1 MNHWLLDSI
10 QEKRS
15 SALREADR
23 IQFYREMAR
32 EVPEF
37 NAEVLQETAAAL
49 EVAVLDL
56 EVDRLSED
64 RDRVDTM
71 RRAAADAF
79 HVLRVLP
86 LPGEPMEAGAHLL
99 RASTLAVL
107 GDRGADAARWLRT
120 LDAEGGWP
128 AFAIE
133 SRDWGERCRA
143 TTTDV
148 WLRLVR
154 KKGWTDRDAVLERV
168 AALRD
173 SQQEFERDYLQALD
187 PLAAKRSALE
197 LIAIYHISKAA
208 DVLAHFI
215 TDGVVD
221 GNHQVQ
227 QLLDSHFDRAIA
239 ACETARLVELEP
251 MTRLLARSAAQMV
264 ENSIWTVTRAV
275 NSRVTDFVRELVKQG
290 RGEKAL
296 FDVLPPQRRTLAE
309 RGLLG
314 SSRRAVVV
322 SLPTSSGKT
331 LIAQFRTLQALN
343 QYEDRKGWVAYLA
356 PSRALVDQVTRQLR
370 RDFEPLGLVV
380 ERVSPAMEIDG
391 IEAGVLSE
399 ANKDTQ
405 FRILVATPEKFDLL
419 LKQDW
424 EEKIGRPLTL
434 VVVDEAHTIQD
445 TQRGMRLELLLA
457 TINRECREAQFL
469 LLTPFIQNAREV
481 ARWLGGANSDDISL
495 GVDWQPNDRAIGIVN
510 AVDAGPLKRR
520 SRDYRLE
527 FKTVHTTRHTI
538 DLDET
543 FGLGK
548 ETSIAATLSK
558 ANDAGTLAAIAAN
571 KLKERG
577 PVIAMHSQPDYVW
590 KLAEKVKL
598 ASARSTSIHPD
609 VDLVAKYVAQEL
621 GDSFPLV
628 DLLAHRIG
636 VHHGGLPEEIRM
648 LMEWLFEKERLEVMA
663 ATTTIAQGVNFPVSG
678 VVMASTHYPTPHP
691 PPIIMPPEDFWN
703 IAGRAGRVSQGQ
715 LGVVALVA
723 TNEKQLAER
732 IQLINDN
739 TGDLNSALI
748 QLAQKA
754 GDALDDLG
762 LIVYHSPEWSSF
774 LQYLAHTYR
783 QMGAPD
789 NFADQIEQV
798 LRGTLGFEKLRSSQ
812 SRIAQR
818 LLAGVR
824 TYTDFLAEPG
834 QPLKLVDST
843 GFSLQSIKTVM
854 RHRGNLGPDSWDGDR
869 LFRDGDRTL
878 QDMMGVL
885 LRVPEL
891 RENLNAVTG
900 SQAADGNKL
909 ARIIKDWVNG
919 EELSTIAGRYFRT
932 ERMDDTT
939 ALTKC
944 GQNLFG
950 KLTQTSSWGLGAL
963 LAITASGMPEEERSQ
978 LANLPSR
985 VFYGVSTDEAIA
997 LRLLGVPRKAAPALA
1012 RSMNLRREDALPA
1025 IRQRLAAMSEQDWN
1039 SAVGASGGVYRRVW
1053 QIMEGK
1059 ER

>member
-1 MNHWLLDSI
+1 MNHWLLDAI
-10 QEKRS
+10 ADKRT

-37 NAEVLQETAAAL
+37 DAEAIQEIAAAL
-49 EVAVLDL
+49 EIAVLDL

-64 RDRVDTM
+64 RDREATM
-71 RRAAADAF
+71 RSAAADAF
-79 HVLRVLP
+79 HVLRTLP
-86 LPGEPMEAGAHLL
+86 VPENAMEAGTHLL

-107 GDRGADAARWLRT
+107 GDRGADAARWLRA
-120 LDAEGGWP
+120 LDTDGGWP

-133 SRDWGERCRA
+133 SHDWGQRCRA
-143 TTTDV
+143 TITDV

-168 AALRD
+168 VALRD

-187 PLAAKRSALE
+187 PFPAKRSALE

-251 MTRLLARSAAQMV
+251 MTRLLARAAAQMV

-275 NSRVTDFVRELVKQG
+275 NSRVTDFVRELVNRG
-290 RGEKAL
+290 RGDKAL

-331 LIAQFRTLQALN
+331 LIAQFRMLQALN

-356 PSRALVDQVTRQLR
+356 PSRALVNQVTRQLR

-391 IEAGVLSE
+391 IEAGVLNESRDE
-399 ANKDTQ
+399 AK

-419 LKQDW
+419 LRQDW
-424 EEKIGRPLTL
+424 EQKIDRPLTL

-445 TQRGMRLELLLA
+445 SQRGMRLELLLA

-495 GVDWQPNDRAIGIVN
+495 GVDWQPNDRAIGIVS
-510 AVDAGPLKRR
+510 AVDTGPLRGR
-520 SRDYRLE
+520 SRDYRLD
-527 FKTVHTTRHTI
+527 FKTVHTTRQTI
-538 DLDET
+538 DLDEP

-548 ETSIAATLSK
+548 EASLAATLSK

-577 PVIAMHSQPDYVW
+577 PVIAMHSRPDYVW
-590 KLAEKVKL
+590 SLAEKLKI
-598 ASARSTSIHPD
+598 ASDRSTALSRD
-609 VDLVAKYVAQEL
+609 VELVRSYVTQEL
-621 GDSFPLV
+621 GAGFPLV
-628 DLLAHRIG
+628 ELLAHRIG

-648 LMEWLFEKERLEVMA
+648 LMEWLFEKGCLDVMA

-678 VVMASTHYPTPHP
+678 VVMAATHYPYGVP
-691 PPIIMPPEDFWN
+691 MPPEDFWN

-723 TNEKQLAER
+723 ENEQQVTDR
-732 IQLINDN
+732 RDFINRN

-762 LIVYHSPEWSSF
+762 KIVYHSPEWSSF

-783 QMGAPD
+783 QMGEPG

-812 SRIAQR
+812 SRVAQR
-818 LLAGVR
+818 LLAGIR
-824 TYTDFLAEPG
+824 TYTAYLSEPG

-854 RHRGNLGPDSWDGDR
+854 THQGSLGPGSWDGDR

-900 SQAADGNKL
+900 GQAADGNKL

-919 EELSTIAGRYFRT
+919 EEISTIAERYFKK
-932 ERMDDTT
+932 EGMDDTT

-963 LAITASGMPEEERSQ
+963 LAITASGLPDEERSQ
-978 LANLPSR
+978 LSNLPSR
-985 VFYGVSTDEAIA
+985 VFYGVATDEAIA
-997 LRLLGVPRKAAPALA
+997 LRLLGVPRRAAMPLA
-1012 RSMNLRREDALPA
+1012 RSLNSQREDSLPS
-1025 IRQRLAAMSEQDWN
+1025 IRQRLTSLSEQDWN
-1039 SAVGASGGVYRRVW
+1039 SAMGASGGVYRRVW
-1053 QIMEGK
+1053 QVMEGK
-1059 ER
+1059 EA

>member
-10 QEKRS
+10 NEKRS

-32 EVPEF
+32 EVPDF
-37 NAEVLQETAAAL
+37 DGDALQETAAAL

-64 RDRVDTM
+64 RDREATM
-71 RRAAADAF
+71 RGAAADAF

-86 LPGEPMEAGAHLL
+86 LPVEPMEAGVHLL

-107 GDRGADAARWLRT
+107 GDRGADGARWLRA
-120 LDAEGGWP
+120 LDAEGRWP

-133 SRDWGERCRA
+133 SRDWGQRCRA
-143 TTTDV
+143 TITDV

-187 PLAAKRSALE
+187 PLSAKRSALE

-221 GNHQVQ
+221 GNHQVHQ
-227 QLLDSHFDRAIA
+227 ILDSHFDRAIA

-251 MTRLLARSAAQMV
+251 MTRLLARAAAQLV

-275 NSRVTDFVRELVKQG
+275 NSRVTDFVRELVKRG
-290 RGEKAL
+290 RGDKAL

-331 LIAQFRTLQALN
+331 LIAQFRMLQALN

-356 PSRALVDQVTRQLR
+356 PSRALVNQVTRQLR

-391 IEAGVLSE
+391 IEAGVLRESRDD
-399 ANKDTQ
+399 AK

-495 GVDWQPNDRAIGIVN
+495 GVDWQPNDRAIGIVS
-510 AVDAGPLKRR
+510 AVDAGPLRGR
-520 SRDYRLE
+520 SRDYGLD

-538 DLDET
+538 DLNEA
-543 FGLGK
+543 FPFGK
-548 ETSIAATLSK
+548 ESSLASTLSQ
-558 ANDAGTLAAIAAN
+558 ANDAGTLAAITAH
-571 KLKERG
+571 KLKGRG
-577 PVIAMHSQPDYVW
+577 PVIAMHSRPDYVW
-590 KLAEKVKL
+590 ALAEKLRTASDVSTAIASEVELVRDYVK
-598 ASARSTSIHPD
+598 
-609 VDLVAKYVAQEL
+609 QEL
-621 GDSFPLV
+621 GAGFPLV
-628 DLLAHRIG
+628 DLLGHKIG
-636 VHHGGLPEEIRM
+636 VHHGGLPEEVRM
-648 LMEWLFEKERLEVMA
+648 LMEWLFENGCLDVMA

-678 VVMASTHYPTPHP
+678 VVMAATHYPYGVP
-691 PPIIMPPEDFWN
+691 MPPEDFWN

-715 LGVVALVA
+715 LGVVGLVA
-723 TNEKQLAER
+723 ENEQQVEER
-732 IQLINDN
+732 RTFINRN

-762 LIVYHSPEWSSF
+762 RIVYHSPEWSSF

-783 QMGAPD
+783 QMGEPS
-789 NFADQIEQV
+789 NYADQIEQV

-818 LLAGVR
+818 LLSGIR
-824 TYTDFLAEPG
+824 SYTTYLSEPG

-854 RHRGNLGPDSWDGDR
+854 QHRGNLGPDSWDGDL
-869 LFRDGDRTL
+869 LFRAGDRTL

-900 SQAADGNKL
+900 GQSADGDKL

-919 EELSTIAGRYFRT
+919 EEISTIAEKYFKKDG
-932 ERMDDTT
+932 MDDTT
-939 ALTKC
+939 AMTKC

-963 LAITASGMPEEERSQ
+963 LAITASSMPEEERSQ

-985 VFYGVSTDEAIA
+985 VFYGVATDEAIA

-1059 ER
+1059 EG

>member
-1 MNHWLLDSI
+1 MNHWLLDTI
-10 QEKRS
+10 AAKRT

-32 EVPEF
+32 EVPDF
-37 NAEVLQETAAAL
+37 DAEAIQEIAAAL
-49 EVAVLDL
+49 EVAVLDF
-56 EVDRLSED
+56 EMDRLSED
-64 RDRVDTM
+64 RDREATM
-71 RRAAADAF
+71 RSAAADAF
-79 HVLRVLP
+79 HVLRILP
-86 LPGEPMEAGAHLL
+86 VPENALEAGTHLL

-107 GDRGADAARWLRT
+107 GDRGADAARWLRA
-120 LDAEGGWP
+120 LDTDGGWP

-133 SRDWGERCRA
+133 SHDWGQRCRA
-143 TTTDV
+143 TITDV

-168 AALRD
+168 ATLRD
-173 SQQEFERDYLQALD
+173 SQLEFERDYLQALD
-187 PLAAKRSALE
+187 PLSAKRSALE

-208 DVLAHFI
+208 DVLAQFI
-215 TDGVVD
+215 TDGVVG

-239 ACETARLVELEP
+239 ACETARLGELEP
-251 MTRLLARSAAQMV
+251 MTRLLARAAAQMV

-275 NSRVTDFVRELVKQG
+275 NSRVTDFVRELVKRG
-290 RGEKAL
+290 RGDKAL

-331 LIAQFRTLQALN
+331 LIAQFRILQALN

-356 PSRALVDQVTRQLR
+356 PSRALVNQVTRQLR

-391 IEAGVLSE
+391 VEAGVLSE
-399 ANKDTQ
+399 SRDDAK

-419 LKQDW
+419 LRQDW
-424 EEKIGRPLTL
+424 EKKIDRPLTL

-445 TQRGMRLELLLA
+445 PQRGMRLELLLA

-481 ARWLGGANSDDISL
+481 ARWLGGANSDDISF
-495 GVDWQPNDRAIGIVN
+495 GVDWQPNDRAIGIVS
-510 AVDAGPLKRR
+510 AVDAGPLRGR

-538 DLDET
+538 DLDDA
-543 FGLGK
+543 FAFGK
-548 ETSIAATLSK
+548 EASLAASLSK
-558 ANDAGTLAAIAAN
+558 TNDVGTLAAIAAH

-577 PVIAMHSQPDYVW
+577 PVIAMHSRPDYVW
-590 KLAEKVKL
+590 SLAEKLKTAGACSLVQSSDVEL
-598 ASARSTSIHPD
+598 VRS
-609 VDLVAKYVAQEL
+609 YVTQEL
-621 GDSFPLV
+621 GAGFPLV
-628 DLLAHRIG
+628 ELLAHRIG

-648 LMEWLFEKERLEVMA
+648 LMEWLFENGCLDVMA

-678 VVMASTHYPTPHP
+678 VVMAATHYPYGIP
-691 PPIIMPPEDFWN
+691 MPPEDFWN

-723 TNEKQLAER
+723 EDEQQISKR
-732 IQLINDN
+732 RDFINRN
-739 TGDLNSALI
+739 TGDLTSALI

-762 LIVYHSPEWSSF
+762 KIVYHSPEWSSF

-783 QMGAPD
+783 QMGEPD

-818 LLAGVR
+818 LLAGIR
-824 TYTDFLAEPG
+824 TYTAYLSQPG

-854 RHRGNLGPDSWDGDR
+854 NNRGNLGPDSWDGDR
-869 LFRDGDRTL
+869 LFRDGDQTL

-891 RENLNAVTG
+891 RENLTAVTG
-900 SQAADGNKL
+900 GQAPDGNKL

-919 EELSTIAGRYFRT
+919 EEISTIAERYFRK
-932 ERMDDTT
+932 EGMDATT

-963 LAITASGMPEEERSQ
+963 LAITASNIPDEDRSQ

-997 LRLLGVPRKAAPALA
+997 LRLLGVPRRAAPALA
-1012 RSMNLRREDALPA
+1012 RNLNLQREETLPS
-1025 IRQRLAAMSEQDWN
+1025 IRERLAAMSEQDWN

-1059 ER
+1059 EG

>member
-1 MNHWLLDSI
+1 MNHWLLDAI
-10 QEKRS
+10 ADKRT

-32 EVPEF
+32 EIPEF
-37 NAEVLQETAAAL
+37 DAEALQEIAAAL
-49 EVAVLDL
+49 EIAVLDL

-64 RDRVDTM
+64 RDREATM
-71 RRAAADAF
+71 RSAAADAF
-79 HVLRVLP
+79 HLLRVLP
-86 LPGEPMEAGAHLL
+86 IPENPEEAGTHLL

-107 GDRGADAARWLRT
+107 GDRGADAARWLRA
-120 LDAEGGWP
+120 LDTDGGWP
-128 AFAIE
+128 AFTIE
-133 SRDWGERCRA
+133 SHDWGQRCRA
-143 TTTDV
+143 TITDV

-187 PLAAKRSALE
+187 PLTAKRSALE

-208 DVLAHFI
+208 DVLAYFI

-251 MTRLLARSAAQMV
+251 MARLLARAAAQMV

-275 NSRVTDFVRELVKQG
+275 NSRVTDFVRELVNRG
-290 RGEKAL
+290 RGDKAL

-331 LIAQFRTLQALN
+331 LIAQFRMLQALN

-356 PSRALVDQVTRQLR
+356 PSRALVNQVTRQLR

-399 ANKDTQ
+399 ARDEAK

-419 LKQDW
+419 LRQDW
-424 EEKIGRPLTL
+424 EQKIGRPLTL

-445 TQRGMRLELLLA
+445 SQRGMRLELLLA

-495 GVDWQPNDRAIGIVN
+495 GVDWQPNDRAIGVVS
-510 AVDAGPLKRR
+510 AVDAGPLNGR
-520 SRDYRLE
+520 SRDYRLD

-538 DLDET
+538 NLEEP

-548 ETSIAATLSK
+548 ETSLAATLSK

-577 PVIAMHSQPDYVW
+577 PVIAMHSRPDYVW
-590 KLAEKVKL
+590 SLAGKLKI
-598 ASARSTSIHPD
+598 ASERSAAISPD
-609 VDLVAKYVAQEL
+609 VELVRSYVAQEL
-621 GDSFPLV
+621 GAGFPLV
-628 DLLAHRIG
+628 ELLAHRIG

-648 LMEWLFEKERLEVMA
+648 LMEWLFEKGCLDVMA

-678 VVMASTHYPTPHP
+678 VVMAATHYPYGVP
-691 PPIIMPPEDFWN
+691 MPPEDFWN

-723 TNEKQLAER
+723 ENEQQVAVR
-732 IQLINDN
+732 RDFINRN

-762 LIVYHSPEWSSF
+762 KIVYHSPEWSSF

-783 QMGAPD
+783 QMGEPG

-812 SRIAQR
+812 SRVAQR
-818 LLAGVR
+818 LLAGIR
-824 TYTDFLAEPG
+824 TYTAYLSQPG

-854 RHRGNLGPDSWDGDR
+854 THQGSLGPDSWNGDR

-900 SQAADGNKL
+900 GQSSDGNKL

-919 EELSTIAGRYFRT
+919 EEISTIAERYFKK
-932 ERMDDTT
+932 EGMDDTT

-963 LAITASGMPEEERSQ
+963 LAITASGLPDEERSQ
-978 LANLPSR
+978 LSNLPSR
-985 VFYGVSTDEAIA
+985 VFYGVATDEAIA
-997 LRLLGVPRKAAPALA
+997 LRLLGVPRRAAMPLA
-1012 RSMNLRREDALPA
+1012 RSLNLQSEDSLPS
-1025 IRQRLAAMSEQDWN
+1025 IRQRLTSLSEQDWN
-1039 SAVGASGGVYRRVW
+1039 TSVGASGGVYRRVW

-1059 ER
+1059 EA

>member
-1 MNHWLLDSI
+1 MNHWLLDAI
-10 QEKRS
+10 AEKRS

-37 NAEVLQETAAAL
+37 DAEAIQEIAAAL

-64 RDRVDTM
+64 RDREATM
-71 RRAAADAF
+71 RGAAADAF

-86 LPGEPMEAGAHLL
+86 VPENPMEAGSHLL

-107 GDRGADAARWLRT
+107 GDRGADVARWLRA
-120 LDAEGGWP
+120 LDADGCWP
-128 AFAIE
+128 ALAIE
-133 SRDWGERCRA
+133 SHDWGLRCRA
-143 TTTDV
+143 TITDV

-187 PLAAKRSALE
+187 PLSAKRSALE

-251 MTRLLARSAAQMV
+251 MTRLLARAAAQMV

-275 NSRVTDFVRELVKQG
+275 NSRVTDFVRELVSRG
-290 RGEKAL
+290 RGDKAL

-309 RGLLG
+309 HGLLG

-331 LIAQFRTLQALN
+331 LIAQFRMLQALN

-356 PSRALVDQVTRQLR
+356 PSRALVNQVTRQLR

-399 ANKDTQ
+399 SRDEEK

-419 LKQDW
+419 LRQDW

-495 GVDWQPNDRAIGIVN
+495 GVDWQPNDRAIGIVS
-510 AVDAGPLKRR
+510 AVDTGPLNGR
-520 SRDYRLE
+520 SRDYRLD

-538 DLDET
+538 VLDEA

-548 ETSIAATLSK
+548 ETSLAPTLSR
-558 ANDAGTLAAIAAN
+558 ANNVGTLAAITAN

-577 PVIAMHSQPDYVW
+577 PVIAMHSQPDFVW
-590 KLAEKVKL
+590 KLAEKLKV
-598 ASARSTSIHPD
+598 AGEIATPIHSD
-609 VDLVAKYVAQEL
+609 VELVREYVAQEL
-621 GDSFPLV
+621 GEEFPLV
-628 DLLAHRIG
+628 DLLSHRIG

-648 LMEWLFEKERLEVMA
+648 LMEWLFEKDCLDVMA

-678 VVMASTHYPTPHP
+678 VVMAATHYPTAHSS
-691 PPIIMPPEDFWN
+691 ITMPPEDFWN

-723 TNEKQLAER
+723 KDQQQIADR
-732 IQLINDN
+732 RDFINRN

-783 QMGAPD
+783 QMGEPD
-789 NFADQIEQV
+789 NYADQIEQV
-798 LRGTLGFEKLRSSQ
+798 LRGTLGFEKLRTSQ
-812 SRIAQR
+812 SQIASR
-818 LLAGVR
+818 LLAGIR
-824 TYTDFLAEPG
+824 TYTAYLSQPG

-854 RHRGNLGPDSWDGDR
+854 THQGSLGPGSWNGDR

-891 RENLNAVTG
+891 KENLKAVTG
-900 SQAADGNKL
+900 GQAADGNKL
-909 ARIIKDWVNG
+909 ALIIKDWVNG
-919 EELSTIAGRYFRT
+919 EDISTIA
-932 ERMDDTT
+932 ERHFKKDGMDEMT

-963 LAITASGMPEEERSQ
+963 LAITASGVPEEERNQ

-997 LRLLGVPRKAAPALA
+997 LRLLGVPRRAAPALA
-1012 RSMNLRREDALPA
+1012 RSLNLQRDEALPS

-1039 SAVGASGGVYRRVW
+1039 SACGTSGGVYRRVW
-1053 QIMEGK
+1053 QIIEGK
-1059 ER
+1059 EG

>member
-10 QEKRS
+10 AEKR
-15 SALREADR
+15 AATLREADR

-32 EVPEF
+32 EVPAFDTE
-37 NAEVLQETAAAL
+37 AIQEIAAAL
-49 EVAVLDL
+49 EIAVLDL

-64 RDRVDTM
+64 RDREVTM
-71 RRAAADAF
+71 RGAAADAF
-79 HVLRVLP
+79 HLLRVLP
-86 LPGEPMEAGAHLL
+86 IPGNPTEAGTHLL

-107 GDRGADAARWLRT
+107 GDRGADAARWLRA
-120 LDAEGGWP
+120 LDTDGGWP

-133 SRDWGERCRA
+133 SHDWGQRCRA
-143 TTTDV
+143 TITDV

-168 AALRD
+168 ATLRD

-187 PLAAKRSALE
+187 PLPAKRAALE

-251 MTRLLARSAAQMV
+251 MTRLLARAAAQMV

-275 NSRVTDFVRELVKQG
+275 NSRVTDFVRELVKRG
-290 RGEKAL
+290 RGDKAL

-331 LIAQFRTLQALN
+331 LIAQFRILQALN

-356 PSRALVDQVTRQLR
+356 PSRALVNQVTRQLR

-399 ANKDTQ
+399 SNNATQ
-405 FRILVATPEKFDLL
+405 FRILVATPEKFDLML
-419 LKQDW
+419 RQDW

-445 TQRGMRLELLLA
+445 QQRGMRLELLLA

-495 GVDWQPNDRAIGIVN
+495 GVDWQPNDRAIGIVS
-510 AVDAGPLKRR
+510 AVDAGPLRGR
-520 SRDYRLE
+520 SRDYRLD

-538 DLDET
+538 DLDES
-543 FGLGK
+543 FALGK
-548 ETSIAATLSK
+548 EAALAATLSQ
-558 ANDAGTLAAIAAN
+558 ANDAGMLAAIAAH

-577 PVIAMHSQPDYVW
+577 PVIAMHSRPDYVW
-590 KLAEKVKL
+590 KLAEKLKA
-598 ASARSTSIHPD
+598 ASEASTTLSPD
-609 VDLVAKYVAQEL
+609 VELVRRYVAQEL
-621 GDSFPLV
+621 GERFPLV
-628 DLLAHRIG
+628 ELLAHRIG

-648 LMEWLFEKERLEVMA
+648 LMEWLFEKGSLDVMA

-678 VVMASTHYPTPHP
+678 VVMAATHYPYGNP
-691 PPIIMPPEDFWN
+691 MPAEDFWN

-715 LGVVALVA
+715 LGVVAL
-723 TNEKQLAER
+723 LAENEQ
-732 IQLINDN
+732 QLSERRDFINRN

-748 QLAQKA
+748 KLAQEA

-762 LIVYHSPEWSSF
+762 KIVYRSPEWSSF

-783 QMGAPD
+783 QMGAPA

-812 SRIAQR
+812 SQIARR
-818 LLAGVR
+818 LLAGIR
-824 TYTDFLAEPG
+824 TYTAYLAEPG

-843 GFSLQSIKTVM
+843 GFSLQSIRTVM
-854 RHRGNLGPDSWDGDR
+854 THRGNLGPDSWDGDR
-869 LFRDGDRTL
+869 LFRNGDRTL

-891 RENLNAVTG
+891 RENLKAVTG
-900 SQAADGNKL
+900 GQAPNGDKL
-909 ARIIKDWVNG
+909 ARILKDWVNG
-919 EELSTIAGRYFRT
+919 EEITTIAERHFQT
-932 ERMDDTT
+932 EGMDATT
-939 ALTKC
+939 AMTKC

-950 KLTQTSSWGLGAL
+950 RLTQTSSWGLGAL
-963 LAITASGMPEEERSQ
+963 LAITASGMPEDERSQ
-978 LANLPSR
+978 LSNLPSR
-985 VFYGVSTDEAIA
+985 VFYGVATDEAIA
-997 LRLLGVPRKAAPALA
+997 LRLLGVPRRAALPLA
-1012 RSMNLRREDALPA
+1012 RSLNLQRDEPLPS
-1025 IRQRLAAMSEQDWN
+1025 IRQRLAAMSEQDWH
-1039 SAVGASGGVYRRVW
+1039 SALGASGSVYRRVW

-1059 ER
+1059 EG

>member
-1 MNHWLLDSI
+1 MNHWLLDAI
-10 QEKRS
+10 AEKRT

-32 EVPEF
+32 EVPDFDTRAIQEI
-37 NAEVLQETAAAL
+37 AESL
-49 EVAVLDL
+49 EIAVLDL

-64 RDRVDTM
+64 RDREATM
-71 RRAAADAF
+71 RGAAADAF

-86 LPGEPMEAGAHLL
+86 IPENPMEAGTHLL

-107 GDRGADAARWLRT
+107 GDRGADAARWLRA
-120 LDAEGGWP
+120 LDTDGAWP
-128 AFAIE
+128 AFGIE
-133 SRDWGERCRA
+133 SHDWGQRCRA
-143 TTTDV
+143 TITDV

-154 KKGWTDRDAVLERV
+154 KKGWTDRDAVLDRV

-187 PLAAKRSALE
+187 PLSAKRSALE

-239 ACETARLVELEP
+239 ACETARLLELEP

-264 ENSIWTVTRAV
+264 ENSLWTVTRAV
-275 NSRVTDFVRELVKQG
+275 NSRVTDFVRELVKRG
-290 RGEKAL
+290 RGDKAL

-331 LIAQFRTLQALN
+331 LIAQFRILQALN

-356 PSRALVDQVTRQLR
+356 PSRALVNQVTRQLR
-370 RDFEPLGLVV
+370 RDFEPLDLVV

-399 ANKDTQ
+399 ANKKTQ

-419 LKQDW
+419 LRQGW
-424 EEKIGRPLTL
+424 EEKIDRPLTL

-495 GVDWQPNDRAIGIVN
+495 GIDWQPNDRAIGIVS
-510 AVDAGPLKRR
+510 AVDVGPLQGH
-520 SRDYRLE
+520 SRDYRLD

-538 DLDET
+538 DLDEA

-548 ETSIAATLSK
+548 EAALAATFSK
-558 ANDAGTLAAIAAN
+558 ANNVGTLAAIAAH
-571 KLKERG
+571 KLKDRG
-577 PVIAMHSQPDYVW
+577 PVIAMHCQPDHVW
-590 KLAEKVKL
+590 KLAAKLKL
-598 ASARSTSIHPD
+598 AGEISTSIHPD
-609 VDLVAKYVAQEL
+609 VDLVRKYVAQEL
-621 GDSFPLV
+621 GDRFPLA

-648 LMEWLFEKERLEVMA
+648 LMEWLFENGRLDVMA

-678 VVMASTHYPTPHP
+678 VVMASTHYPSAKP
-691 PPIIMPPEDFWN
+691 PPVQMPPEDFWN

-723 TNEKQLAER
+723 TNPQQLADR
-732 IQLINDN
+732 TDLINKN
-739 TGDLNSALI
+739 TWDLNSALI

-762 LIVYHSPEWSSF
+762 MIVYHSPEWSSF

-783 QMGAPD
+783 QMGEPN
-789 NFADQIEQV
+789 NFSDQIEQV

-812 SRIAQR
+812 SQIAQR
-818 LLAGVR
+818 LLEGIR
-824 TYTDFLAEPG
+824 TYTVYLAKPG

-854 RHRGNLGPDSWDGDR
+854 EHKGNLGPGSWDGDR
-869 LFRDGDRTL
+869 LFRNGDRTL

-900 SQAADGNKL
+900 GQASDGDKL
-909 ARIIKDWVNG
+909 ARILKDWVNG
-919 EELSTIAGRYFRT
+919 EEITTIAERHFR
-932 ERMDDTT
+932 EEGMDETT
-939 ALTKC
+939 AMTKC

-963 LAITASGMPEEERSQ
+963 LAITASGMQEEERSQ
-978 LANLPSR
+978 LSNLPSR

-997 LRLLGVPRKAAPALA
+997 LRLLGVPRRAAMHLA
-1012 RSMNLRREDALPA
+1012 RSLNLKMEDTLPS
-1025 IRQRLAAMSEQDWN
+1025 IRQRLAAMSEQDW
-1039 SAVGASGGVYRRVW
+1039 SSSVGASGAVYRRVW
-1053 QIMEGK
+1053 QIMEGN
-1059 ER
+1059 ES